1 MLITMRNH
9 LPSPHRSL
17 GDKVTSMPESAEE
30 SYDRFA
36 AVYDEA
42 NAQNDY
48 EMWLGRALLP
58 ELEKHGLRKGWALD
72 VGCGTGQA
80 FGPML
85 ERGWK
90 VFGCDLSAEML
101 AEAERKFGSQVG
113 LQKVDARELSSV
125 RPPAELPEENGFDL
139 VMLLNDVVNYLT
151 EDGDLGKVFDG
162 VRRNL
167 HPDHGLAVFDT
178 NTLSLFRDSFVTGAL
193 ERDAQGWEWQGLTE
207 SDAPGTV
214 FEARLSGDGIE
225 THIHRQRHWTG
236 EQVRGA
242 LEEAGL
248 RCLAALGQREEE
260 GGVVLSDSPDE
271 ERDHKVIY
279 IASLG

>member
-1 MLITMRNH
+1 MPT
-9 LPSPHRSL
+9 
-17 GDKVTSMPESAEE
+17 PESAEE

-48 EMWLGRALLP
+48 EMWLGGALLP
-58 ELEKHGLRKGWALD
+58 ELEKRGLQKGWALD
-72 VGCGTGQA
+72 AGCGTGRA
-80 FGPML
+80 FEPLL

-113 LQKVDARELSSV
+113 LQKLDARELGSV
-125 RPPAELPEENGFDL
+125 RPPAGLPDEGAFDL
-139 VMLLNDVVNYLT
+139 VLLLNDVVNYMT
-151 EDGDLGKVFDG
+151 EDGDLEKAFDG

-167 HPDHGLAVFDT
+167 DRDHGLAIFDA
-178 NTLSLFRDSFVTGAL
+178 NTLSLFRHSFVAGAM
-193 ERDAQGWEWQGLTE
+193 ERDADGWEWQGLTD

-214 FEARLSGDGIE
+214 FEARLSGNDIE
-225 THIHRQRHWTG
+225 THVHRQRHWTA

-242 LEEAGL
+242 LEASGL
-248 RCLAALGQREEE
+248 RCLAALGQREGE
-260 GGVVLSDSPDE
+260 GGVVLSDPPDE

-279 IASLG
+279 IASV